1 MAAVAA
7 KYPAFQ
13 ELGAE
18 VLAVS
23 VDSVARHMEWQE
35 KELSQ
40 MIPGGVRFPMLS
52 DPEGVIG
59 EMYGVYD
66 ANTHMN
72 QRGRFIVDPSGVV
85 RSMEITCDSIGRN
98 ITEVLRQIRALRHQQ
113 ESGDLM
119 PCGWE
124 PGKPTL
130 PGTDEESSM
139 SGEVRNTWKPR
150 NAF

>member
-18 VLAVS
+18 VLAIS
-23 VDSVARHMEWQE
+23 VDSVAIHKEWQE
-35 KELSQ
+35 RELSQ
-40 MIPGGVRFPMLS
+40 MIPGGIRFPMLS
-52 DPEGVIG
+52 DTDGVIG
-59 EMYGVYD
+59 KNYGVYD
-66 ANTHMN
+66 GNAGTD
-72 QRGRFIVDPSGVV
+72 QRGRFIVDPKGVLQ
-85 RSMEITCDSIGRN
+85 SMEITCDALGRN
-98 ITEVLRQIRALRHQQ
+98 ITEVLRQLRALLRQQ
-113 ESGDLM
+113 ETGDLM

-130 PGTDEESSM
+130 PGENEAVRM
-139 SGEVRNTWKPR
+139 SGEVWKTWKPR